1 MANCRLLPVASRDS
15 QAHYQW
21 HLARSHPTHYSPIVR
36 LSPVTTLSSMFWWK
50 LCGTLLAVLV
60 ARKVFEF
67 RRNTRKFSDLPGLR
81 PLLFLP
87 TSALNPGSGWQW
99 AGRDKIYSKCRMNTI
114 SLVPILSGTPT
125 YFTRSLDVAR
135 QIVAAKNG
143 FVKPED
149 IRSVLLG
156 WGRNLFTEN
165 GSEWIRH
172 RRIMNPAFTP
182 EVYAHVWNET
192 ADLYEQMQRTEGWIG
207 RSEHDLSAFNS
218 ITPKLGLLVI
228 SRCGFGRS
236 FAWTAT
242 SHTQRSAS
250 ETMQFARAL
259 DIVSGSVVP
268 RLLIP
273 RWAYRPPSQEA
284 RLRDMEIAHR
294 LVDQFMRELIK
305 TRWPEKDVFRLMIR
319 ASEDAGAL
327 RMSSEELT
335 GNTFLMLLAGHDT
348 TSRTLDAT
356 IGFLA
361 LYEDIQE
368 EIYQEVHD
376 VLSTS
381 AGGGGQLRFEDYP
394 RLKKVQGAFLEAG
407 RLFPAATMMVR
418 EATDTFVLQMDK
430 ADGHGGQVILE
441 PGTRVTIDFVGIRA
455 W

>member
-67 RRNTRKFSDLPGLR
+67 RRNTWPTEVLR
-81 PLLFLP
+81 PAWAPPTALSARR

-99 AGRDKIYSKCRMNTI
+99 VRRDKIYSKYRMNTI

-125 YFTRSLDVAR
+125 YFTRSLDVAH

-192 ADLYEQMQRTEGWIG
+192 ADLYEQMQHAEG
-207 RSEHDLSAFNS
+207 
-218 ITPKLGLLVI
+218 
-228 SRCGFGRS
+228 
-236 FAWTAT
+236 
-242 SHTQRSAS
+242 
-250 ETMQFARAL
+250 
-259 DIVSGSVVP
+259 
-268 RLLIP
+268 
-273 RWAYRPPSQEA
+273 
-284 RLRDMEIAHR
+284 
-294 LVDQFMRELIK
+294 
-305 TRWPEKDVFRLMIR
+305 
-319 ASEDAGAL
+319 
-327 RMSSEELT
+327 
-335 GNTFLMLLAGHDT
+335 
-348 TSRTLDAT
+348 
-356 IGFLA
+356 
-361 LYEDIQE
+361 
-368 EIYQEVHD
+368 
-376 VLSTS
+376 
-381 AGGGGQLRFEDYP
+381 
-394 RLKKVQGAFLEAG
+394 
-407 RLFPAATMMVR
+407 
-418 EATDTFVLQMDK
+418 
-430 ADGHGGQVILE
+430 
-441 PGTRVTIDFVGIRA
+441 
-455 W
+455 